1 MFERLVLHTDPF
13 FAGLK
18 SPPEDGSHT
27 GDDKNTVTSCLLY
40 KEAISGD
47 FQEYGGQR
55 YALFEDA
62 TCSQNV
68 LPKL

>member
-27 GDDKNTVTSCLLY
+27 GDDKNTAASCLLY

-47 FQEYGGQR
+47 FQG
-55 YALFEDA
+55 
-62 TCSQNV
+62 
-68 LPKL
+68 